1 MPFSAAARLSEL
13 GRGEVNML
21 REAGL
26 QINCEPLPGLALR
39 DWPTQQQTSQALSFP
54 ITR

>member
-1 MPFSAAARLSEL
+1 MIFNLTACVSEL